1 MGKAAGFIRSTIFYI
16 GFALTIIV
24 FSTFAWLT
32 CLFLTTRPH
41 QSLVTCGNFLSLH
54 WLRLTCGIHVE
65 IEGLENLPTTPSV
78 ILSNHESTW
87 ETFYLQRLFRPVST
101 ILKKELLR
109 IPFFGWGL
117 ATMKPIAIDRSSPK
131 DALKK
136 VLQGGVA
143 RLGQGNNVL
152 IYPQGSRHSH
162 KARTTYARSGAA
174 IAIDAGVPLI
184 PVVHN
189 ASVCWPSDTFIKQP
203 GVIKIIIGKPLETQ
217 GKDSRTLTE
226 AVQNWIESHRSE
238 MPS

>member
-1 MGKAAGFIRSTIFYI
+1 MAEAIRVTRSVFFYI
-16 GFALTIIV
+16 GFALTIVV
-24 FSTFAWLT
+24 FGLLACFTGPILP
-32 CLFLTTRPH
+32 TRPH
-41 QSLVTCGNFLSLH
+41 QSLVTVGNFLALH
-54 WLRLTCGIHVE
+54 WLRLTCGIRVE
-65 IEGLENLPTTPSV
+65 IEGLENLPGSPAV

-117 ATMKPIAIDRSSPK
+117 YFMKPIAIDRSNPK

-136 VLQGGVA
+136 VLAGGIM
-143 RLGQGNNVL
+143 RLKQGNNVL

-162 KARTTYARSGAA
+162 KARASYARSGAA
-174 IAIDAGVPLI
+174 IAIAAGVPLI

-189 ASVCWPSDTFIKQP
+189 AATCWPSETFIKQA
-203 GVIKIIIGKPLETQ
+203 GVIKVIIGKPLETQ
-217 GKDSRTLTE
+217 GKDSRALTE
-226 AVQNWIESHRSE
+226 AVQSWIESQRSE